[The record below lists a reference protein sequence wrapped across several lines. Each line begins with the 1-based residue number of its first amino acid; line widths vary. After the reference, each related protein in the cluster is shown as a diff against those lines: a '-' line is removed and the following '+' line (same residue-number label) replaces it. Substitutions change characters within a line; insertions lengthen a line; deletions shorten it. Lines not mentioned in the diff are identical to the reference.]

1 MFTRQLGLQEWM
13 AGSQQQHCKP
23 ATIPPI
29 RGPSG
34 ACEDTL
40 GSGSHAWGTLCGP
53 MPGSW
58 AETGASSSSVQG
70 PSLEALAPR
79 GTGRWA
85 PIPSP
90 FRGLLTAAPG
100 VRRGHCKLVQ
110 LCLFIMALG
119 IDLKLLSPVTL

>member
-1 MFTRQLGLQEWM
+1 MRPHARVLGRDGRQLLLG
-13 AGSQQQHCKP
+13 AG
-23 ATIPPI
+23 A
-29 RGPSG
+29 
-34 ACEDTL
+34 
-40 GSGSHAWGTLCGP
+40 
-53 MPGSW
+53 
-58 AETGASSSSVQG
+58 
-70 PSLEALAPR
+70 SLEALAPQ

-119 IDLKLLSPVTL
+119 IDLKSLSRVTL